1 MTQYWSL
8 DTEEKRKNFNAHV
21 ANLILAGKAPTV
33 QFGEKVRSE
42 PQANAM
48 WLWCEMCAN
57 YLNDAGLD
65 MKAVLRTD
73 MSIDWTKTS
82 FMDYVWRKVEV
93 AMTGKHSTKNLSTTD
108 VTAIYETITR
118 HLAESKGVT
127 LPPFPS
133 RMNVPAEPYKE
144 AEDGQ

>member
-1 MTQYWSL
+1 MPQYWTL
-8 DTEEKRKNFNAHV
+8 DTEDKRKNFNAHL
-21 ANLILAGKAPTV
+21 ANMILAGKAPTV
-33 QFGEKVRSE
+33 QFVEKVRSE

-65 MKAVLRTD
+65 MRAVLRED
-73 MSIDWTKTS
+73 IPIDWSKDS
-82 FMDYVWRKVEV
+82 FMNKVWRKVQE
-93 AMTGKHSTKNLSTTD
+93 AMGKHSTRDLSTTE
-108 VTAIYETITR
+108 VNAIYETITR
-118 HLAESKGVT
+118 HIAESKGVT

-144 AEDGQ
+144 TDNG